1 MKSNKASDSITDS
14 STSYTGSLQ
23 ISLYLQN
30 IT

>member
-14 STSYTGSLQ
+14 STSCTGSLQ